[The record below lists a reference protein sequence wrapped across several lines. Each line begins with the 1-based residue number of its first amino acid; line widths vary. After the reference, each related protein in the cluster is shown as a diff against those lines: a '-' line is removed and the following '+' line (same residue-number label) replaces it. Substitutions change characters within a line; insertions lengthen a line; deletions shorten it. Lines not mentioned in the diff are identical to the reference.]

1 MFSSTRIQ
9 SDECNRA
16 PARVGVAGDYSPRA
30 HRNPSLEK
38 PCTTVSVGT
47 YHQGSEAD
55 FLRLL
60 FWPHKL
66 FQTVRIKQRWW
77 LINDPHSEKVDALL
91 GRCRNYL

>member
-38 PCTTVSVGT
+38 PCTTVSVVT

-60 FWPHKL
+60 FGL
-66 FQTVRIKQRWW
+66 TNFSRQC
-77 LINDPHSEKVDALL
+77 ALSSA
-91 GRCRNYL
+91 GG